1 MLSASVSPAGE
12 PLYGG
17 ALKGA
22 LSAAMSLMDKAC
34 ERRVVEGGMFLL
46 LGSYLAARSIAW
58 TPCFATS
65 LPNESTSLQKSPRDL
80 PAPRVHPAL
89 GIVRSEN
96 YNNIPNV

>member
-12 PLYGG
+12 PLYG
-17 ALKGA
+17 GA

-46 LGSYLAARSIAW
+46 GVILGGQVDCLDAYW

-96 YNNIPNV
+96 YNTFQVS

>member
-1 MLSASVSPAGE
+1 
-12 PLYGG
+12 
-17 ALKGA
+17 
-22 LSAAMSLMDKAC
+22 MSLMDKAR

-46 LGSYLAARSIAW
+46 GVILGGQVDCLDAVLRYVYVLG
-58 TPCFATS
+58 S

-96 YNNIPNV
+96 YNNIPSV

>member
-17 ALKGA
+17 AL
-22 LSAAMSLMDKAC
+22 SAAMSLMDKAR

-46 LGSYLAARSIAW
+46 GVILGGQVDCLDAVLRYVLG
-58 TPCFATS
+58 S

-96 YNNIPNV
+96 YNNIPSV